1 MAMPSVQGGE
11 AHATM
16 PTLDMYVSSSVMEA
30 DAMQVGYISLLVG
43 VDKDA
48 LSAVRKL
55 QFDGVPNNENI

>member
-1 MAMPSVQGGE
+1 
-11 AHATM
+11 
-16 PTLDMYVSSSVMEA
+16 MYMSSSVMEA
-30 DAMQVGYISLLVG
+30 GAVQGGYTSLLLG

>member
-16 PTLDMYVSSSVMEA
+16 PTLDMYMSL
-30 DAMQVGYISLLVG
+30 QGGYTSLLLG

-48 LSAVRKL
+48 LSAIRKL
-55 QFDGVPNNENI
+55 QFDGVSNNENI